1 MRGPDA
7 LRTNDEIADRLDEVA
22 RIYEEQGANRFRVG
36 AWRAAADTLR
46 GLERPVAEIHDE
58 GGIEALEGLPDVGS
72 TIGRTIATVLEH
84 GRLPMLDR
92 LRGESDPVAVLK
104 TVPGIGETFARR
116 LHRDLG
122 IETLEEL
129 EAAAHDGRLET
140 VAGIAG
146 KRLEGIRDSL
156 ARRLSRVRARPP
168 ASPDL
173 EPPVGELLD
182 VDREFRRKA
191 ARDELERIA
200 PRRFNPAGEAWLP
213 ILHTTR
219 GERHYTALFSNS
231 PRAHELGK
239 TRDWVVLYLDDGAR
253 ERQATVITSTRG
265 PLEGRRIVAGREAE
279 CLEHYHRIE
288 AREVDEARD
297 RAETERSAER
307 NRAVRARE
315 PL

>member
-1 MRGPDA
+1 MSVRDA
-7 LRTNDEIADRLDEVA
+7 PEVNDEIADRLDEVA
-22 RIYEEQGANRFRVG
+22 RIYEVQGANRFRVG
-36 AWRAAADTLR
+36 AWRAAAETLR
-46 GLERPVAEIHDE
+46 GLERSVADLYSD
-58 GGIEALEGLPDVGS
+58 GGIDSLEALPDIGD
-72 TIGRTIATVLEH
+72 TIARTIATVLEY

-116 LHRDLG
+116 LHHDLG

-140 VAGIAG
+140 IAGLGG

-156 ARRLSRVRARPP
+156 ARRLSRVRSRPAP
-168 ASPDL
+168 PSDS
-173 EPPVGELLD
+173 EPPVDELLD
-182 VDREFRRKA
+182 VDREYRRKA
-191 ARDELERIA
+191 SRRELERIA
-200 PRRFNPAGEAWLP
+200 PRRLNPSGEAWLP
-213 ILHTTR
+213 VLHATR
-219 GERHYTALFSNS
+219 GDRHYTALYSNT

-239 TRDWVVLYLDDGAR
+239 ARDWVVLYLDDGRR

-279 CLEHYHRIE
+279 CLEHYRQRE
-288 AREVDEARD
+288 AREVEEARE
-297 RAETERSAER
+297 RAERERAEER
-307 NRAVRARE
+307 NRAALARE

>member
-1 MRGPDA
+1 MTVAAGP
-7 LRTNDEIADRLDEVA
+7 RINDEIADRLDEVA
-22 RIYEEQGANRFRVG
+22 RIYEAQGANRFRVG

-46 GLERPVAEIHDE
+46 GLERPVADVHAE
-58 GGIEALEGLPDVGS
+58 GGVEALVALPDIGD
-72 TIGRTIATVLEH
+72 TIARTIATALEY

-104 TVPGIGETFARR
+104 TVPGIGDTFARR

-140 VAGIAG
+140 IAGLGG

-156 ARRLSRVRARPP
+156 ERRLSRIRPRP
-168 ASPDL
+168 APAP
-173 EPPVGELLD
+173 EPGPPVDELLD
-182 VDREFRRKA
+182 VDREYRRKA
-191 ARDELERIA
+191 ARGELQRIA
-200 PRRFNPAGEAWLP
+200 PRRFNASGEAWLP
-213 ILHTTR
+213 VLHATR
-219 GERHYTALFSNS
+219 GDRHYTALYSNTA
-231 PRAHELGK
+231 RAHQLGK
-239 TRDWVVLYLDDGAR
+239 TRDWVVLYMDGGGR

-279 CLEHYHRIE
+279 CLERHRRREALEVEE
-288 AREVDEARD
+288 ARA
-297 RAETERSAER
+297 RAERERSGER
-307 NRAVRARE
+307 NRAARARE

>member
-1 MRGPDA
+1 MPDA
-7 LRTNDEIADRLDEVA
+7 DVLRTNDEIADRLDEVG
-22 RIYEEQGANRFRVG
+22 RIYEQQGANRFRVG
-36 AWRAAADTLR
+36 AWRQAADTLR
-46 GLERPVAEIHDE
+46 DLERPVADVYDE
-58 GGIEALEGLPDVGS
+58 GGLEALEALPDVGD
-72 TIGRTIATVLEH
+72 TIGRTIATALEYGH
-84 GRLPMLDR
+84 LPMLDR

-140 VAGIAG
+140 VAGIGG

-156 ARRLSRVRARPP
+156 ARRLSRVRSRPARPGGP
-168 ASPDL
+168 RPSVA
-173 EPPVGELLD
+173 ELLD
-182 VDREFRRKA
+182 VDREYRGKA
-191 ARDELERIA
+191 AGGELERIA
-200 PRRFNPAGEAWLP
+200 PRRFNPTGEAWLP

-219 GERHYTALFSNS
+219 GDRHYTALFSNTA
-231 PRAHELGK
+231 RAHELGK
-239 TRDWVVLYLDDGAR
+239 TRDWVVVYLDDGAR

-279 CLEHYHRIE
+279 CLEHYRGIE

-297 RAETERSAER
+297 RAEEERSRER
-307 NRAVRARE
+307 DRAALSKD